1 MNVSHKRGIREH
13 TWKYC
18 LRFYI
23 QVGTTATV
31 PHAAHRQHSVRL
43 RQQLPCLHS
52 CLLHASEQRAHLVPP
67 QLERRPFLR
76 EWQEVPCSGLSESS
90 CSPSKRLHVLPQ
102 LFASCVWEGIQ
113 FTGPKYLWIVRYF
126 FLKPQ
131 KKKNSSTKNTTSIHP
146 TFCYKGYAHLSIF
159 LLLLWFLNTLCCWL
173 VQLHLTEIKY
183 TLIWQST
190 NHCSTVQWVPRR

>member
-76 EWQEVPCSGLSESS
+76 EWQEIPCSGLSESS
-90 CSPSKRLHVLPQ
+90 CSPSKQLHVLPQ
-102 LFASCVWEGIQ
+102 LFASCVWEGIL
-113 FTGPKYLWIVRYF
+113 FTGAKYLWIVRYF
-126 FLKPQ
+126 FLKLQ
-131 KKKNSSTKNTTSIHP
+131 KKTSSTKKHNFYTPHILLQRVCSPLYFSPFTVVFKHSVLLACAATSNWNQIH
-146 TFCYKGYAHLSIF
+146 F
-159 LLLLWFLNTLCCWL
+159 N
-173 VQLHLTEIKY
+173 LTVY
-183 TLIWQST
+183 
-190 NHCSTVQWVPRR
+190 